1 MPWQADTASC
11 LSAYE
16 PQLDPY
22 LPTFWPAHVPND
34 VLALDAFRTIM
45 DPNATPAAKQA
56 AFAARVKWLRGQPL
70 GRGDQALA
78 RINSFIRYWG
88 NHGVIVRQDGPLNDS
103 TFPSSI
109 WVETGRDPILDSQS

>member
-1 MPWQADTASC
+1 
-11 LSAYE
+11 
-16 PQLDPY
+16 
-22 LPTFWPAHVPND
+22 
-34 VLALDAFRTIM
+34 M

-70 GRGDQALA
+70 GRGNQALA

-109 WVETGRDPILDSQS
+109 WVETGAIRFSILSRDPRATPIGRNC

>member
-1 MPWQADTASC
+1 MTSSRSK
-11 LSAYE
+11 LSAQSWIQTQ
-16 PQLDPY
+16 PC
-22 LPTFWPAHVPND
+22 
-34 VLALDAFRTIM
+34 
-45 DPNATPAAKQA
+45 AKQA

-88 NHGVIVRQDGPLNDS
+88 DDGVIVRQDGPLNDR

-109 WVETGRDPILDSQS
+109 WVETEGNPILDSQS